1 MGKKADKA
9 GGINAYEMFHKG
21 IKVTSEAEYIQALEE
36 YFENCRQA
44 GELPCYTG
52 IMLTLGLPNKM
63 ELSRLR
69 QRNETVNAACNVIE
83 YSYER
88 AITTLRNP
96 TGAIFALR
104 AFGWTDRPTETAQ
117 ADARTAI
124 LIATQ
129 TALLSAIRDGKMNNG
144 SLNKSL
150 QQPATDAIPDAKK
163 ALESAPLERV
173 ALLEATLELPEAN
186 DPTPTP
192 SFFS

>member
-1 MGKKADKA
+1 MSKKADKS
-9 GGINAYEMFHKG
+9 GGINAFDMFHKG
-21 IKVTSEAEYIQALEE
+21 IKVTSEAEYIQVLGE
-36 YFENCRQA
+36 YFENCRQS

-69 QRNETVNAACNVIE
+69 TKNEAVNAACNVIE
-83 YSYER
+83 YGYER
-88 AITTLRNP
+88 AVTTLRNP

-104 AFGWTDRPTETAQ
+104 AFGWSDRPTETAQ

-129 TALLSAIRDGKMNNG
+129 TALLAAIRDGKMNQS
-144 SLNKSL
+144 SLNKGSK
-150 QQPATDAIPDAKK
+150 QADMGSQPDAQK
-163 ALESAPLERV
+163 ALESATLESV
-173 ALLEATLELPEAN
+173 ALPEATPELPTAN